1 MLLRRLRLI
10 PTLVMTATLAVAG
23 SSVLAQGAAQTR
35 ATAPVEVPA
44 DAQLV
49 RKQLMETFKKYPP
62 AVGRVLKL
70 DPSLMSNE
78 AYLAPYS
85 GLAAFFNQYPEV
97 RRNPAFYLEPIDGGY
112 YGGGYY
118 RSEAAE
124 IWDNIFT
131 GAAVAFVVGTM
142 LVTFTW
148 IIRTLI
154 DYRRWHRLSK
164 VQAEAHAKLLDR
176 FTANDE
182 LIAYVQSPAGTRF
195 LQSAPIALD
204 PGARSLSAPFGRIL
218 WSVQAGLVLAAG
230 GLGLYYV
237 SGRVVEEVAQPLFTL
252 GVLTLSL
259 GFGFVLSAVVSFLLS
274 KRLGLFDPP
283 AAGLGA
289 ERRDAPGA

>member
-1 MLLRRLRLI
+1 MLLRRFRLI

-23 SSVLAQGAAQTR
+23 SSAFAQVAPQTR
-35 ATAPVEVPA
+35 TTAPVEIPA
-44 DAQLV
+44 DSQIV
-49 RKQLMETFKKYPP
+49 RKQLMELFKKYPP
-62 AVGRVLKL
+62 GVGRVLKL

-78 AYLAPYS
+78 PYLAPYP
-85 GLAAFFNQYPEV
+85 GLMAFFNQYPEV

-112 YGGGYY
+112 YGGRY
-118 RSEAAE
+118 RSEAQE

-142 LVTFTW
+142 LITFTW

-182 LIAYVQSPAGTRF
+182 LIAYVQSPAGTKF

-204 PGARSLSAPFGRIL
+204 PG
-218 WSVQAGLVLAAG
+218 
-230 GLGLYYV
+230 
-237 SGRVVEEVAQPLFTL
+237 
-252 GVLTLSL
+252 
-259 GFGFVLSAVVSFLLS
+259 
-274 KRLGLFDPP
+274 
-283 AAGLGA
+283 
-289 ERRDAPGA
+289 